1 MLRKIVYLFLIIF
14 FVMAAIVAYSVV
26 STVNRAQTGVMAP
39 VGDLVRQL
47 VIPATP
53 VILPSSTTIV
63 QQINDLARLETASVE
78 MEKVITA
85 ERNSDVLWGALGET
99 LIFVANGKM
108 VAGIDF
114 AEMEVEDLQVV
125 DPDTVWVH
133 LPPARVFD
141 DLPVIDNERSY
152 VADRDTGLLTRADPQ
167 LESEVR
173 RVAEQTLREEALS
186 SGVVERA
193 NDNAQAFMRNFLVE
207 LGFENVEFYEDTPPV
222 PPPFEQEVPKGHT
235 ITTPTP
241 GQ

>member
-53 VILPSSTTIV
+53 VILPSATTIV

-193 NDNAQAFMRNFLVE
+193 NENAQAFMRNFLVE

-235 ITTPTP
+235 RTTPTP

>member
-1 MLRKIVYLFLIIF
+1 MLRKLVYLVLIVF

-26 STVNRAQTGVMAP
+26 TTVNRAQTGVMEP
-39 VGDLVRQL
+39 VGNLVRQL

-53 VILPSSTTIV
+53 VILPSATTIV

-99 LIFVANGKM
+99 MVFVANGKL

-114 AEMEVEDLQVV
+114 AEMEVEDVQVV

-141 DLPVIDNERSY
+141 DLPVVDNERSY
-152 VADRDTGLLTRADPQ
+152 VADRDTGLLTSADPQ

-173 RVAEQTLREEALS
+173 RVAEQTLREEALN

-193 NDNAQAFMRNFLVE
+193 NENAQAFMRNFLNE
-207 LGFENVEFYEDTPPV
+207 LGFENVEFYEDTPPL
-222 PPPFEQEVPKGHT
+222 PPPFEQEVPKGHA
-235 ITTPTP
+235 IATPTP

>member
-53 VILPSSTTIV
+53 VILPSATTIV

-193 NDNAQAFMRNFLVE
+193 NENAQAFMRNFLVE

-235 ITTPTP
+235 IATPTP

>member
-1 MLRKIVYLFLIIF
+1 MLRKLVYLVLIIF
-14 FVMAAIVAYSVV
+14 FVMAAVVAYSVV
-26 STVNRAQTGVMAP
+26 TTVNRAQTGVMEP
-39 VGDLVRQL
+39 VGNLVRQL

-53 VILPSSTTIV
+53 VILPSATTIV

-99 LIFVANGKM
+99 MVFVANGKL

-114 AEMEVEDLQVV
+114 AEMEVEDVQVV

-141 DLPVIDNERSY
+141 DLPVVDNERSY

-173 RVAEQTLREEALS
+173 RVAEQTLREEALNT
-186 SGVVERA
+186 GVVERA
-193 NDNAQAFMRNFLVE
+193 NENAQAFMRNFLNE

-235 ITTPTP
+235 IATPTP
-241 GQ
+241 G